1 MARCRYARNTA
12 DFNSKVA
19 LEALR
24 EQQQQQL
31 PIHEIAKRD
40 QVHGSQVTEWK
51 KALQGNASSLFEGT
65 KHKHQAR

>member
-19 LEALR
+19 LEALEALR
-24 EQQQQQL
+24 KQQ

-40 QVHGSQVTEWK
+40 QVHGSQVTESK

>member
-24 EQQQQQL
+24 EQQQ
-31 PIHEIAKRD
+31 PIHEIANRD

-51 KALQGNASSLFEGT
+51 RALQGNASSVF
-65 KHKHQAR
+65 